1 MNKRNT
7 QLKSHNLRL
16 EFHFFLRSEI
26 SGFRKDR
33 YIYVTD
39 YIDRIS
45 KMFYIYI
52 VNASY
57 K

>member
-1 MNKRNT
+1 MKKRNA

-26 SGFRKDR
+26 FGFRKDR

-45 KMFYIYI
+45 KMFYIY
-52 VNASY
+52 NS
-57 K
+57 KC